1 MIDIVLV
8 AILLYL
14 VIVSV
19 YKGFLDIFFKFT
31 GIGLGIFLA
40 ILYYKKL
47 GEFLLNY
54 FNGDKVIIDLF
65 AFLIIFI
72 FVFTLFFLINA
83 LIYKF
88 IHRIHIL
95 KIIDKILGFFAGLV
109 LYTIILYA
117 LTYFSEKNEF
127 IHEISSDSKIIQKF
141 KQEVYDKYQIGKK

>member
-47 GEFLLNY
+47 GEFLLKY
-54 FNGDKVIIDLF
+54 F
-65 AFLIIFI
+65 
-72 FVFTLFFLINA
+72 
-83 LIYKF
+83 KF
-88 IHRIHIL
+88 SHYS
-95 KIIDKILGFFAGLV
+95 F
-109 LYTIILYA
+109 
-117 LTYFSEKNEF
+117 
-127 IHEISSDSKIIQKF
+127 
-141 KQEVYDKYQIGKK
+141 